1 MIFILGSIMGILF
14 IAFLMAL
21 SFGLTYA
28 VIYLICWC
36 FGIAMVPIS
45 WVLGIW
51 LIIELIRKV

>member
-1 MIFILGSIMGILF
+1 MGILF

-36 FGIAMVPIS
+36 FGIAMIPIS

-51 LIIELIRKV
+51 LIIELIRKE